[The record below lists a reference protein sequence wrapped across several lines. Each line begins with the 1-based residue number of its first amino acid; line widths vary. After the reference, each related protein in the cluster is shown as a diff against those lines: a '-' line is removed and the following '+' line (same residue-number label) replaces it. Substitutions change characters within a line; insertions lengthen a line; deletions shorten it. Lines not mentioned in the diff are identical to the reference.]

1 MATEFDYLI
10 GGRIT
15 EVTQKPDEDGWN
27 PDGLMTAL
35 TVTFAKPKK
44 ITMMGETFVAK
55 AVNMEVWQ
63 DEEGNGAGALVLAS
77 ALEIIN
83 QGGQ

>member
-15 EVTQKPDEDGWN
+15 GVKQEPDVDGWN
-27 PDGLMTAL
+27 DHNMMTTL

-44 ITMMGETFVAK
+44 VKSMGDVFFAK
-55 AVNMEVWQ
+55 SVDMQVWQ
-63 DEEGNGAGALVLAS
+63 DEEGNGAGSLVLVS
-77 ALEIIN
+77 AMEVVPV
-83 QGGQ
+83 